1 MMGDTEVEITHSK
14 WSMVSYGFGKFMTE
28 FLNIAFGAYAF
39 YYYEAELGLNVW
51 LAGVG
56 FIIFALWNA
65 LNDPL
70 VGYFTNRPFKFTKK
84 RGRRFPWIMIG
95 GVPWVISYILIF
107 TPPTTD
113 PIGGA
118 WILFIWL
125 IFATCLFDFFGSI
138 FFVNFVSLF
147 PDKFRT
153 EKERRKV
160 AVISTPI
167 GILGIALG
175 SIVPPLFI
183 TYGVLS
189 SFVIQGSIVVII
201 CLVALGLAI
210 PGSRDDQI
218 YVDRYLAKSEVGEK
232 QEPFFK
238 TLKKAVKQKNF
249 QAFIATYT
257 LYVFLTVSMTASIPY
272 VIKYIFVKEAKA
284 ITLVMAGFLVGALIS
299 IPLWVYLAHK
309 TDNNRRT
316 LIIAA
321 FTLGIFTAPM
331 IILGDYVL
339 IIISMFF
346 WGIGLGGFWSM
357 YPPTFAEL
365 IDESVVNFGKR
376 EEGIYNG
383 ILQFFGRLS
392 FAMQAITFAIV
403 HTLTGFDAGATT
415 QTDLA
420 IFGLHIHFGLIPMIA
435 MLIGAFILLKFYD
448 LKPERVKVLKRKLIE
463 LNL

>member
-1 MMGDTEVEITHSK
+1 MGETEVEITHSK
-14 WSMVSYGFGKFMTE
+14 MSMVSYGFGKFMTE

-39 YYYEAELGLNVW
+39 YYYEDELGLNVW

-56 FIIFALWNA
+56 FVIFALWNA
-65 LNDPL
+65 VNDPL

-84 RGRRFPWIMIG
+84 RGRRFPWIIIG
-95 GVPWVISYILIF
+95 GVPWAITYILIL

-153 EKERRKV
+153 ETERRKV
-160 AVISTPI
+160 AAISTPI
-167 GILGIALG
+167 GIFGIALG
-175 SIVPPLFI
+175 SIIPPMFI
-183 TYGVLS
+183 EFNILSTY
-189 SFVIQGSIVVII
+189 VIQGSVVVII

-210 PGSRDDQI
+210 PGSRDDQV
-218 YVDRYLAKSEVGEK
+218 YVDRYIANYEIDEK
-232 QEPFFK
+232 KEPFIK
-238 TLKKAVKQKNF
+238 TLVKVAKQKNF

-272 VIKYIFVKEAKA
+272 VIKHLLGKEANA

-299 IPLWVYLAHK
+299 VPLWVYLAHK
-309 TDNNRRT
+309 TNNNRRT

-321 FTLGIFTAPM
+321 FTLGILTGPLIF
-331 IILGDYVL
+331 LGDYML
-339 IIISMFF
+339 IIIFMTF

-383 ILQFFGRLS
+383 VLQFFGRLS
-392 FAMQAITFAIV
+392 FAMQAITFAII
-403 HTLTGFDAGATT
+403 HTLTGFEAGSPT
-415 QTDLA
+415 QSDLA
-420 IFGLHIHFGLIPMIA
+420 IFGIRLHFSLIPMIA
-435 MLIGAFILLKFYD
+435 MLIGTLILLKFYD
-448 LKPERVKVLKRKLIE
+448 LKPEKVKIIKEKLIE